1 MDTLLKTK
9 TEVQESFNKIIL
21 NMCDHMAKKYPN
33 TYFGIYHETVVKFI
47 KERPYEPVAYF
58 IKYVYSND
66 EYRDKIFAQ
75 DETYFMNQNYNEV
88 PQDSSVKIFEI
99 KELWNSL
106 DDNTKKLIK
115 LTFKHLADRTKLY
128 VDILSNINKFKK

>member
-9 TEVQESFNKIIL
+9 LEVQESFNKIIL

-33 TYFGIYHETVVKFI
+33 TYFGIYHETAVKFI
-47 KERPYEPVAYF
+47 KERPSEPIAYF

-66 EYRDKIFAQ
+66 EYREKILAQ
-75 DETYFMNQNYNEV
+75 DETYFMNQNYSEV

-99 KELWNSL
+99 KELWTSL
-106 DDNTKKLIK
+106 DDTTKKLIK

-128 VDILSNINKFKK
+128 VDILSDINKFKK